1 MGLQG
6 SRNWMG
12 CLAQPGPATEWR
24 RAGEPEEPL
33 KVEGGCRCPRPVPGN
48 TSPSDVFWPEG
59 NLQRP
64 QLKWLLVEDLRGS

>member
-33 KVEGGCRCPRPVPGN
+33 RVGVDAAVLVP
-48 TSPSDVFWPEG
+48 SPEAADTG
-59 NLQRP
+59 Q
-64 QLKWLLVEDLRGS
+64 